1 MATHTSLKAQCQM
14 IGWGLSSLRAAK
26 TGKGVWLYEGADN
39 LHPEEVVARAVSA
52 TGGSCSW
59 CEGGSINLLLKA
71 ATLPVLAYRNPF
83 NKRQDAIRRFLEA
96 QLTIL
101 SAHGSELLDCSSAIS
116 PDELKSNIIEIC
128 TDAAIQKYYPRVKCD
143 FVCDLANVIPVE
155 LRSQMLKKY
164 LLRPY
169 DYRAGWPDLTILSS
183 DGLSLIEVK
192 TTDQFHKSQLRF
204 ANEVAAPLGL
214 KCSVVQVI
222 SSI

>member
-1 MATHTSLKAQCQM
+1 M
-14 IGWGLSSLRAAK
+14 IGWSLSSLRAAK
-26 TGKGVWLYEGADN
+26 TGKGVWLFEGTDN

-52 TGGSCSW
+52 TGGNCSW

-71 ATLPVLAYRNPF
+71 ATLPVLSHRNPF

-101 SAHGSELLDCSSAIS
+101 SAHGPELVDCSLAIS
-116 PDELKSNIIEIC
+116 PAELQRNIIEIC
-128 TDAAIQKYYPRVKCD
+128 TDTAIKKYYPRVYSD
-143 FVCDLANVIPVE
+143 FICNLANAIPVE
-155 LRSQMLKKY
+155 LRSKMLQTY

-169 DYRAGWPDLTILSS
+169 DYRAGWPDLTVLSN
-183 DGLSLIEVK
+183 DGLSFIEVK

-222 SSI
+222 SSV